1 MQFHE
6 RQFASLGSLIA
17 HDDAQPIAADGAV
30 GDEDVWRMSDE
41 FEENPHGPGGQMVVV
56 ESQASHFAHHVFQ
69 QSAPAVQ
76 LCGETDAS
84 RQRFYLAVGKLL
96 THGQGL
102 SIRLSDGSQ
111 FVVAQNQILQL
122 LTAA

>member
-1 MQFHE
+1 
-6 RQFASLGSLIA
+6 
-17 HDDAQPIAADGAV
+17 
-30 GDEDVWRMSDE
+30 
-41 FEENPHGPGGQMVVV
+41 MVVV
-56 ESQASHFAHHVFQ
+56 EPQASHFAHHVLQ

-76 LCGETDAS
+76 LGGETDGS
-84 RQRFYLAVGKLL
+84 RQGFNFAVGKLL